1 MSEGRVEQLATF
13 IRDVPDFPKEGIV
26 FKDITPLLADAT
38 AFSMSMELLG
48 ESLKDVECDL
58 IMGPEARGFI
68 FGCPLALHLDRG
80 FAPIRKKGKLPWKT
94 IEESYALE
102 YGEDT
107 VQMHADAV
115 KPGQKVVLV
124 DDLLATGGTMAACR
138 RLVEK
143 AGGVVVAMAFVIE
156 LSFLNGR
163 EKLGEDAR
171 IVRLLH
177 FD

>member
-1 MSEGRVEQLATF
+1 
-13 IRDVPDFPKEGIV
+13 
-26 FKDITPLLADAT
+26 
-38 AFSMSMELLG
+38 
-48 ESLKDVECDL
+48 
-58 IMGPEARGFI
+58 
-68 FGCPLALHLDRG
+68 
-80 FAPIRKKGKLPWKT
+80 
-94 IEESYALE
+94 
-102 YGEDT
+102 
-107 VQMHADAV
+107 MHADAV